1 MKTKITKILSLTL
14 ALCAILM
21 LSACGSSSSSG
32 GEAATE
38 VYTTQYDF
46 VEAGYEGDCIN
57 TIATTL
63 VLDGNGN
70 YTLVSNFLVNQVSG
84 AVVFYETSFYE
95 GTYTVDSEADGIK
108 TVTLSDATYA
118 LDNLSGVG
126 TTSDEDASLLEDGAG
141 QTVTCDTSS
150 NTLTLA
156 E

>member
-1 MKTKITKILSLTL
+1 MKTKITKLLTL
-14 ALCAILM
+14 AMALCAALT
-21 LSACGSSSSSG
+21 LSACSG
-32 GEAATE
+32 GSASAEAAVE
-38 VYTTQYDF
+38 VYTTQYDS

-84 AVVFYETSFYE
+84 VVVYYETNFYE
-95 GTYTVDSEADGIK
+95 GTYTVDSEADGVK

-118 LDNLSGVG
+118 LSNLSGVG
-126 TTSDEDASLLEDGAG
+126 ATSDEDASLLDGGAG